1 MLGLRHTVVSNL
13 DSVGLSQVKDDDD
26 GDGGDNNSNTNNKM
40 ETYLQRTYR
49 QKAQK
54 IAQNED
60 DNDGFPFWDYRLV
73 VLDL

>member
-1 MLGLRHTVVSNL
+1 MLGLRYTVVSNL
-13 DSVGLSQVKDDDD
+13 DSFGLPQLNDDD
-26 GDGGDNNSNTNNKM
+26 GGGDDNSNANRKM

-54 IAQNED
+54 ITQNED

-73 VLDL
+73 VSEL